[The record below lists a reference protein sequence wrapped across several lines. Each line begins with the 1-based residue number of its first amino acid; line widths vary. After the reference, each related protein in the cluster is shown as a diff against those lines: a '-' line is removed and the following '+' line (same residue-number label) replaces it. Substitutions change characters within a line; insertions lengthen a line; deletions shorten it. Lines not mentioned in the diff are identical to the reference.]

1 MTIFRLVLIAIIT
14 FVGAYTV
21 AVVGQHGV
29 DFVSPFFGDIAEM
42 GWPGQFNMD
51 FWSFLILGSIWLMW
65 RHHFS
70 SLGLLFGVGHLRRR
84 RAVPVQLSTDRNRK
98 GQAGCGRAVARQ
110 GKGCRAQ
117 RQLAEVERS
126 PRVAI

>member
-1 MTIFRLVLIAIIT
+1 MTLFRLLLIAIIAI
-14 FVGAYTV
+14 VGTYTV

-29 DFVSPFFGDIAEM
+29 DFVNPFFGDIASM

-70 SLGLLFGVGHLRRR
+70 PLGLLFGLVIFVGGAPFLCSYLLVVAVKDKPDAAELLLGKT
-84 RAVPVQLSTDRNRK
+84 RASALK
-98 GQAGCGRAVARQ
+98 GH
-110 GKGCRAQ
+110 
-117 RQLAEVERS
+117 
-126 PRVAI
+126 

>member
-1 MTIFRLVLIAIIT
+1 MTLFRLVLIAIIAI
-14 FVGAYTV
+14 VGAYTV

-29 DFVSPFFGDIAEM
+29 DFVNPFFGDIAKM

-70 SLGLLFGVGHLRRR
+70 PLGLLFGLAIFVGG
-84 RAVPVQLSTDRNRK
+84 APFLSTYLLVASF
-98 GQAGCGRAVARQ
+98 QARGNVTELLLGKRRTAV
-110 GKGCRAQ
+110 
-117 RQLAEVERS
+117 
-126 PRVAI
+126 